1 MIGSEIPHDIWTC
14 ISAGIWVIAMTAM
27 AAMICLPI
35 DFCDFHRPLTKHSSL
50 LTA

>member
-27 AAMICLPI
+27 VCLPI